1 MLVSVYVL
9 PLWDYKSQGARG
21 DPVSPF
27 PPGPTSLL
35 SESRRLTCSRRLP
48 RPVLRSPQPELEP
61 EEAPRYQDLPRIR
74 LLALTL
80 RRPAPAGTMDS
91 EAFQSS
97 RDLLD
102 LNFQSLAM
110 KHMDL
115 KQMELD
121 TAAAKVDELT
131 KQLESLWSD
140 SPTPPGSQAGAP
152 ARTWPPMNEGLPKPP
167 PELEPEPELEG
178 LLTPV
183 LEAGD
188 SDEGAVTRPLS
199 PTRLQPAL
207 PPEAQSVPELE
218 EVARVLAEI
227 PRPLKRRGSMEQ
239 SPAVALP
246 PTHKKQYQQ
255 IISRLFHR
263 HGGPGGP
270 EPELSPITEGSE
282 ARAGPPA
289 PAPPAPIPPPPPLQ
303 SSPPEQPQ
311 SMEMRSVLRKAG
323 SPRKVRRA
331 RLNPL
336 VLLLDAALTGELDV
350 VQQAVKEMNDPSQPN
365 EEGITALHNAICG
378 ANYPIV
384 DFLIAA
390 GANVN
395 SPDSHGWTPLHC
407 AASCNDT
414 AICTAL
420 VQHGAAIFATT
431 LSDGATAIEKCDP
444 YREGYADCAT
454 YLADVEQSMGLMHN
468 GVVYALWD
476 YSAEF
481 GDELSFREGEPVTVL
496 RRDGLEETD
505 WWWATLHGQ
514 EGYVPRN
521 YFGGS
526 VGAGEGL
533 RGWGTDPA
541 APAARLNVDGLL
553 VHFPY
558 DYIYPEQFS
567 YMLELK
573 RTLDAKGHGVLEMP
587 SGTGKTVSLLAL
599 IIAYQRAY
607 PLEVTKL
614 IYCSRTVPEI
624 EKVIE
629 ELRKLLSFYEKQ
641 EGEKLPFLGLALS
654 SRKNLCIHPEVTPL
668 RFGKDVDGKCH
679 SLTASYV
686 RAQYQQDHSLPHC
699 RFYEEFDVHGRQVPL
714 PAGIYNLDD
723 LKALGRRQGWCPYFL
738 ARYSILHANVVVYS
752 YHYLLDPKIADLVSK
767 ELARKA
773 VVVFD
778 EAHNI
783 DNVCIDSMSVNL
795 TRRTLD
801 RCQGNLET
809 LQKTVL
815 RIKETDAQRL
825 RDEYR
830 RLVEGLREA
839 SAARETDAHLA
850 NPVLPDEVLQEAVPG
865 SIRTAE
871 HFLGFLR
878 RLLEFCAE
886 RLRSLLHTLEIA
898 DLADFSPLT
907 LLANFAT
914 LVSTY
919 AKGFTIII
927 EPFDDRTP
935 TIANPI
941 LHFSCMDASL
951 AIKPVFERFQSVIIT
966 SGTLSPLDIY
976 PKILDFHPVTMA
988 TFTMTLARVCLCPM
1002 IIGRGNDQVAISS
1015 KFETREDIAVIRNY
1029 GNLLLEM
1036 SAVVPDG
1043 IVAFFTSYQ
1052 YMESTVASWYE
1063 QGILE
1068 NIQRNKLL
1076 FIETQDGAET
1086 SVALE
1091 KYQEACENGRGA
1103 ILLSVARGKVS
1114 EGIDFVHHY
1123 GRAVI
1128 MFGVPYV
1135 YTQSRILKARLEYLR
1150 DQFQIRENDFL
1161 TFDAMRHAA
1170 QCVGRAIRGK
1180 TDYGLMVFADKR
1192 FARADK
1198 RGKLPRWIQE
1208 HLTDA
1213 NLNLT
1218 VDEGV
1223 QVAKYFLRQMAQPF
1237 HREDQLGLSLL
1248 SLEQLESEETL
1259 RRIEQI
1265 AQQL

>member
-1 MLVSVYVL
+1 
-9 PLWDYKSQGARG
+9 
-21 DPVSPF
+21 
-27 PPGPTSLL
+27 
-35 SESRRLTCSRRLP
+35 
-48 RPVLRSPQPELEP
+48 
-61 EEAPRYQDLPRIR
+61 
-74 LLALTL
+74 
-80 RRPAPAGTMDS
+80 
-91 EAFQSS
+91 
-97 RDLLD
+97 
-102 LNFQSLAM
+102 
-110 KHMDL
+110 
-115 KQMELD
+115 
-121 TAAAKVDELT
+121 
-131 KQLESLWSD
+131 
-140 SPTPPGSQAGAP
+140 
-152 ARTWPPMNEGLPKPP
+152 MN
-167 PELEPEPELEG
+167 
-178 LLTPV
+178 
-183 LEAGD
+183 
-188 SDEGAVTRPLS
+188 
-199 PTRLQPAL
+199 
-207 PPEAQSVPELE
+207 
-218 EVARVLAEI
+218 
-227 PRPLKRRGSMEQ
+227 
-239 SPAVALP
+239 
-246 PTHKKQYQQ
+246 
-255 IISRLFHR
+255 
-263 HGGPGGP
+263 
-270 EPELSPITEGSE
+270 
-282 ARAGPPA
+282 
-289 PAPPAPIPPPPPLQ
+289 
-303 SSPPEQPQ
+303 
-311 SMEMRSVLRKAG
+311 
-323 SPRKVRRA
+323 
-331 RLNPL
+331 
-336 VLLLDAALTGELDV
+336 
-350 VQQAVKEMNDPSQPN
+350 
-365 EEGITALHNAICG
+365 
-378 ANYPIV
+378 
-384 DFLIAA
+384 
-390 GANVN
+390 
-395 SPDSHGWTPLHC
+395 
-407 AASCNDT
+407 
-414 AICTAL
+414 
-420 VQHGAAIFATT
+420 
-431 LSDGATAIEKCDP
+431 
-444 YREGYADCAT
+444 
-454 YLADVEQSMGLMHN
+454 
-468 GVVYALWD
+468 
-476 YSAEF
+476 
-481 GDELSFREGEPVTVL
+481 
-496 RRDGLEETD
+496 
-505 WWWATLHGQ
+505 
-514 EGYVPRN
+514 
-521 YFGGS
+521 
-526 VGAGEGL
+526 
-533 RGWGTDPA
+533 
-541 APAARLNVDGLL
+541 
-553 VHFPY
+553 
-558 DYIYPEQFS
+558 
-567 YMLELK
+567 
-573 RTLDAKGHGVLEMP
+573 
-587 SGTGKTVSLLAL
+587 
-599 IIAYQRAY
+599 
-607 PLEVTKL
+607 
-614 IYCSRTVPEI
+614 
-624 EKVIE
+624 
-629 ELRKLLSFYEKQ
+629 
-641 EGEKLPFLGLALS
+641 
-654 SRKNLCIHPEVTPL
+654 
-668 RFGKDVDGKCH
+668 
-679 SLTASYV
+679 
-686 RAQYQQDHSLPHC
+686 
-699 RFYEEFDVHGRQVPL
+699 
-714 PAGIYNLDD
+714 
-723 LKALGRRQGWCPYFL
+723 
-738 ARYSILHANVVVYS
+738 
-752 YHYLLDPKIADLVSK
+752 
-767 ELARKA
+767 
-773 VVVFD
+773 
-778 EAHNI
+778 
-783 DNVCIDSMSVNL
+783 VNL

-815 RIKETDAQRL
+815 RIKETDEQRL

-839 SAARETDAHLA
+839 SVARETDAHLA

-878 RLLEFCAE
+878 RLLEYVKWRLRVQHVVQESPPAFLSGLAQRVCIGRKPLRFCAE

-1015 KFETREDIAVIRNY
+1015 KFETRDDIAVIRNY

-1052 YMESTVASWYE
+1052 YMESAVASWYE

-1114 EGIDFVHHY
+1114 EGIDFVTDTPAHAVHHF

-1150 DQFQIRENDFL
+1150 DQFQIREKDFL

-1192 FARADK
+1192 YAGADK